1 MLDIDE
7 LCQAMEKEL
16 IPIKSHDSDS
26 NLLKSYSFKTIGTGP
41 FLKIFKNKPT
51 KKELSSSDKVRYNES
66 TIDISNLSDSI
77 IKSQY
82 TYLSNQWTYD
92 KTNLSLSA
100 LIDFIRKNLPKYVK
114 IDFQEM
120 NEEYQ
125 FYAYEKNEDI
135 GGDEESEIIEK
146 ILSKEELKAF
156 YDKINSNIDNYKVKP
171 LKTTRRIT
179 DDQLKKN
186 FISRLKT
193 QNRKYA
199 DGKRCFYPIIINR
212 LYPEYTKYLET
223 QFDNIIVYEGNKK
236 PNILSSYTKF
246 YIEEGDFYGVNKNK
260 EKIKLHFMIGKELHP
275 FKNFITRLKDISI
288 EHVESMHSILDFSDS
303 PALQSIANVVFSN
316 ENLNPKLKKDLDI
329 LEKKIRD
336 KNKYSSLETELKIL
350 QKKTVLELLP
360 RKINS
365 AKNNK

>member
-1 MLDIDE
+1 MLFR
-7 LCQAMEKEL
+7 
-16 IPIKSHDSDS
+16 S
-26 NLLKSYSFKTIGTGP
+26 
-41 FLKIFKNKPT
+41 
-51 KKELSSSDKVRYNES
+51 
-66 TIDISNLSDSI
+66 
-77 IKSQY
+77 
-82 TYLSNQWTYD
+82 
-92 KTNLSLSA
+92 
-100 LIDFIRKNLPKYVK
+100 
-114 IDFQEM
+114 
-120 NEEYQ
+120 
-125 FYAYEKNEDI
+125 
-135 GGDEESEIIEK
+135 
-146 ILSKEELKAF
+146 
-156 YDKINSNIDNYKVKP
+156 
-171 LKTTRRIT
+171 
-179 DDQLKKN
+179 
-186 FISRLKT
+186 
-193 QNRKYA
+193 
-199 DGKRCFYPIIINR
+199 KRCFYPIIINR

-223 QFDNIIVYEGNKK
+223 QLDNIIVYEGNKK